1 MLIADPEEALA
12 GLTEKQVEVLDLLTH
27 HHTTK
32 QIARELDVGP
42 SAVEQRIMAVREK
55 WGTRDR
61 KETVRLYEML
71 LEACGKSPCG
81 SSQVDPRTDNDL
93 LLHRDLPR
101 SGVFEFA
108 DAQTFADW
116 NLASRKQ
123 QGLEILD
130 ARFGKFGRIAAIV
143 VLAAAIAVTVVASL
157 AMAQALGKYV

>member
-1 MLIADPEEALA
+1 
-12 GLTEKQVEVLDLLTH
+12 
-27 HHTTK
+27 
-32 QIARELDVGP
+32 
-42 SAVEQRIMAVREK
+42 MAVREK